1 LNNLKSFGSAWRK
14 ISKCTKKQ
22 SDRKAKV
29 YYTIQPFKVQIEY
42 DRIIIIVY
50 YFNQMFIIYVL
61 TVYEI
66 FILYG
71 SNLSSHIS
79 LELTLFPHSL
89 HHYYD
94 IFIDI
99 DTNVV
104 YVGLIIPFGNKNS
117 SIRTYWKMVISIL
130 IFLLLQ
136 ILIKYLL

>member
-1 LNNLKSFGSAWRK
+1 
-14 ISKCTKKQ
+14 
-22 SDRKAKV
+22 
-29 YYTIQPFKVQIEY
+29 
-42 DRIIIIVY
+42 
-50 YFNQMFIIYVL
+50 MFIIYVL